1 MPRNVTAD
9 LTDKLIEALVH
20 VRVSKA
26 HAAEVEST
34 MPPEEME
41 RVRQEH
47 LAGALAAI
55 EDAGALVRT
64 LIEG

>member
-1 MPRNVTAD
+1 MTRNP
-9 LTDKLIEALVH
+9 TDKLIEALVH
-20 VRVSKA
+20 VRVAKG

-34 MPPEEME
+34 MPAEEMQ

-47 LAGALAAI
+47 LAEALAAI
-55 EDAGALVRT
+55 EDAGALVRA